1 MRKRAAEGRV
11 VRVEVVVA
19 VGRNERDFG
28 AAAVAIAAGTDR
40 RRMVRGAGAAAG
52 DRGCRASDRSEL
64 YSTAVQEKKGVA
76 KTGFPGFFFHFILR
90 LDYIKKVQAV

>member
-1 MRKRAAEGRV
+1 
-11 VRVEVVVA
+11 VEVVVA

-64 YSTAVQEKKGVA
+64 YSTAVQEKKVWPKLDFRG
-76 KTGFPGFFFHFILR
+76 FFHFILR